1 MRSATLTGVGG
12 FFRFTEPGA
21 HPDAHAYTT
30 PHQPGNRPCPPINT
44 TIHHHHHPAS
54 GPLDVGYQ
62 IAGLTGGEARV
73 RMSAVK
79 KGERSAYIK
88 QCITDPVFFH
98 SLFCVVAFLQTCLG
112 IFLVDFT
119 VDKGLFVNRSHCF
132 LSVLSVWTQRF
143 IHLNSTMAALVSAV
157 FLDGAVL
164 STLLFQA
171 VFSRLLNQA
180 GCCCDWMLLIRGKIK
195 KKKKL
200 PRGRG
205 KGQRRTKKVWCIA
218 IPEAQFLITKF
229 ASCQWF
235 CVSFFPCSFSLK

>member
-1 MRSATLTGVGG
+1 
-12 FFRFTEPGA
+12 
-21 HPDAHAYTT
+21 
-30 PHQPGNRPCPPINT
+30 
-44 TIHHHHHPAS
+44 
-54 GPLDVGYQ
+54 
-62 IAGLTGGEARV
+62 
-73 RMSAVK
+73 MSAVK

-171 VFSRLLNQA
+171 VFSRLLNQT
-180 GCCCDWMLLIRGKIK
+180 GCCCDWMLLIRGKNLK
-195 KKKKL
+195 KRKKEKETAKRTGEGLEKDKKSMVHCDTGSLVFNNKIRQL
-200 PRGRG
+200 PMVLR
-205 KGQRRTKKVWCIA
+205 
-218 IPEAQFLITKF
+218 F
-229 ASCQWF
+229 
-235 CVSFFPCSFSLK
+235 FFPLLFLS